1 MKKFSFRPII
11 FMIIITV
18 LYTGTLATINEVTKD
33 KVLSNRE
40 AKKQSAL
47 LYVLDIPTNGKTP
60 SEINEIFNSH
70 IKTIDNND
78 DVYYEGYKDDSLVAN
93 IYLIYGSALWG
104 NLEGLIALT
113 PDLTEILGVEFL
125 SHNETPG
132 LGARI
137 DETWYKEQFRGI
149 PISQETSAN
158 YLSYK
163 STTQKSIEAISGATS
178 TSNAV
183 LRILNEN
190 IERIMLNS
198 GGAW

>member
-11 FMIIITV
+11 FMIVITA
-18 LYTGTLATINEVTKD
+18 LYTGALATVNEVTKD
-33 KVLSNRE
+33 RVSSNRE
-40 AKKQSAL
+40 VKKQSAL
-47 LYVLDIPTNGKTP
+47 LYVLDIPTNNKSP
-60 SEINEIFNSH
+60 LEINELFNSH
-70 IKTIDNND
+70 IKIIEKND
-78 DVYYEGYKDDSLVAN
+78 DIYYQGYIGDDLVAN
-93 IYLIYGSALWG
+93 VYPIYGNALWG

-113 PDLTEILGVEFL
+113 PDLTGILGVEFL